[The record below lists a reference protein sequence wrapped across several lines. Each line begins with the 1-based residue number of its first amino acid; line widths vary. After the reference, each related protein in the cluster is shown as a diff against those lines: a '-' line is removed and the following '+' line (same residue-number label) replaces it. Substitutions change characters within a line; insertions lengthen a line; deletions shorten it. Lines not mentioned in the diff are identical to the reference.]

1 MLLFRLA
8 LSIAIISLLSGCASV
23 TGTTGQSV
31 SVQTRLQNGKEL
43 KEAACDL
50 TNSKGVWYVTTP
62 GSVSIRRS
70 NDDMQVVCK
79 KEGYDSGRASVTS
92 DTKGSM
98 FGNIILGGGIGA
110 IVDHSNGSAYEYPT
124 LIQVVMGADTH
135 IASPKDNTPVN
146 TSPLGGGPVS
156 TDGTKKEQP
165 HQSIQNQDSS
175 HVETKQAA
183 KQTQQEKLKQV
194 KDLYDKGLI
203 TKEIYIERQRKI
215 LEENY

>member
-1 MLLFRLA
+1 MFLFRITFLII
-8 LSIAIISLLSGCASV
+8 LISLLSACASV

-43 KEAACDL
+43 KDAACDL

-70 NDDMQVVCK
+70 NDDMQVTCK
-79 KEGYDSGRASVTS
+79 KEGYDSGRASVVS

-124 LIQVVMGADTH
+124 LIQVVMGADTK
-135 IASPKDNTPVN
+135 IGTPRDTAPSN
-146 TSPLGGGPVS
+146 PNPMGGGPVS
-156 TDGTKKEQP
+156 TQAKQESKP
-165 HQSIQNQDSS
+165 VVQNQT
-175 HVETKQAA
+175 VETLELKQQP
-183 KQTQQEKLKQV
+183 KPLSQQEKLKQV

-215 LEENY
+215 LESN